1 MRERAVDE
9 AQARDREEMGAR
21 LEVWDDDESDELFYT
36 DRSVTNYLTSHAC
49 TQRHHSF
56 ATY

>member
-36 DRSVTNYLTSHAC
+36 DRSVANYLISHA
-49 TQRHHSF
+49 
-56 ATY
+56 